1 MELRITRYNGG
12 SKGPLIACHGMGTS
26 SILFTL
32 DTIPTNFLEFFLE
45 KEFDV
50 WLFETRLSTAC
61 PWVSSLHRYTIDD
74 MIDYDIPAAVDK
86 VLEIT
91 EEVSP
96 VCIFWFLKL

>member
-1 MELRITRYNGG
+1 M
-12 SKGPLIACHGMGTS
+12 
-26 SILFTL
+26 
-32 DTIPTNFLEFFLE
+32 NFLEFFLE

-74 MIDYDIPAAVDK
+74 MINYDIPAAVDK

-91 EEVSP
+91 EEVRLVYCSSAITP
-96 VCIFWFLKL
+96 NRTYRAI